1 MATPKAKKPAA
12 RRRGLRRQVQVEYY
26 GDDFKMIV
34 EKYKDRALFAA
45 GKIVLADASRRA
57 PRRSGKLAGSG
68 YISTATQSTFIKK
81 RYWRNEKR
89 PPADAVT
96 IGFAAPHA
104 HLVESGRKKARK
116 FYPRKA
122 TQRRTAKKALRF
134 GGRYLAWSRV
144 KRLSGRHFLATA
156 LEATKDR
163 IMWALASQFGDALQ
177 REMPE

>member
-1 MATPKAKKPAA
+1 MAATKAKKPAA
-12 RRRGLRRQVQVEYY
+12 RRRGMRRQVQVAYY

-34 EKYKDRALFAA
+34 EKYKDKALFAA

-57 PRRSGKLAGSG
+57 PRRSGKLASSG
-68 YISTATQSTFIKK
+68 YIATATQSTFVKK
-81 RYWRNEKR
+81 RYWRNEKK

-116 FYPRKA
+116 FYPKKA
-122 TQRRTAKKALRF
+122 TQRRAGKKALMF
-134 GGRYLAWSRV
+134 GGRYLAWSRF

-156 LEATKDR
+156 LEATKNR
-163 IMWALASQFGDALQ
+163 VVQSMASQFGDALQ
-177 REMPE
+177 REMGE